1 MFLLE
6 MVTLGLLVARDD
18 VIALAMFSV
27 ALRSRVAGPSIQ
39 QEGMH
44 ETDNVYLRMYVHL
57 ILQQEH
63 AKLYT
68 VL

>member
-1 MFLLE
+1 
-6 MVTLGLLVARDD
+6 MVTLGLLVVRDD

-27 ALRSRVAGPSIQ
+27 ALRSRVAGPYI
-39 QEGMH
+39 H
-44 ETDNVYLRMYVHL
+44 TARRHATDNAYIKYVYL
-57 ILQQEH
+57 IQQEH

>member
-44 ETDNVYLRMYVHL
+44 ATDNVY
-57 ILQQEH
+57 
-63 AKLYT
+63 
-68 VL
+68 